1 MSADYSGP
9 PRFSG
14 MKDFRVYSSRD
25 ADQGEIVPVEINLL
39 RNVVLTVAW
48 KLLGVLALDFVL
60 VRIVGPNLVNRH
72 DNLALAGALA
82 CFFIAIVATAWL
94 AFQLWIDVHR
104 FVDAK
109 RHLAR
114 ADRLKRDL

>member
-1 MSADYSGP
+1 
-9 PRFSG
+9 
-14 MKDFRVYSSRD
+14 VYRSRD
-25 ADQGEIVPVEINLL
+25 ADQGEAVLIEINLL
-39 RNVVLTVAW
+39 RNFALTLAW

-60 VRIVGPNLVNRH
+60 LRIWGPDLVNRH

-82 CFFIAIVATAWL
+82 CLLVAIVATAWL

-104 FVDAK
+104 FTKAK